1 MAPLYED
8 VDDSGLVGGLSFF
21 IKEII
26 GSEKEGVPKFVAV
39 NRQEYKLKIKL
50 WQNKENCLT
59 KKKASD
65 NIEKYDSGA
74 LCSFLCCW
82 KTCLVFE
89 WLKRAAAVGKG
100 LVPVP
105 ESWSGLRFIMLI
117 SQ

>member
-1 MAPLYED
+1 MI
-8 VDDSGLVGGLSFF
+8 LVWLAGLSFF
-21 IKEII
+21 IKETIR
-26 GSEKEGVPKFVAV
+26 SEKEEMPKFVAV

-50 WQNKENCLT
+50 WENKENRLT

-89 WLKRAAAVGKG
+89 RLKRAAAIGKG

-105 ESWSGLRFIMLI
+105 GSWRGFRFIMLI